1 MHIRICCSTGDL
13 ALLGDLGENPSG
25 LVVLD
30 VQHLARGSGTIVNTS
45 SAWSVS
51 STLVR
56 FLLLRKCMAGW
67 VGPFPTLINHETLLC
82 CSRNG

>member
-30 VQHLARGSGTIVNTS
+30 VQHLARGSGHHREHFVSMVCFIYFG
-45 SAWSVS
+45 SVF
-51 STLVR
+51 VAEE
-56 FLLLRKCMAGW
+56 MYGW
-67 VGPFPTLINHETLLC
+67 LGRAISYIN
-82 CSRNG
+82 